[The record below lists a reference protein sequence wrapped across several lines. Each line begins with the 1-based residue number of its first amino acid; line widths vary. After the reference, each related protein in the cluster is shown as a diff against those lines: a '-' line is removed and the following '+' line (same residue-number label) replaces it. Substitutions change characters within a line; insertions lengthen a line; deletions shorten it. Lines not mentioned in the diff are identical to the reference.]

1 MKSKFTAEQIAKIVQ
16 ESYAYQGAI
25 KDVARKYG
33 VSTKT
38 IGNWKRRFN
47 GMESGDIRR
56 LKELEAENTKLKRML
71 ANAMLDNECLKEI
84 NSKKW

>member
-1 MKSKFTAEQIAKIVQ
+1 MKSQFTAEQISKIVQ
-16 ESYAYQGAI
+16 ESYAYEGAL

-47 GMESGDIRR
+47 GMKSGDIKR
-56 LKELEAENTKLKRML
+56 LKDLEAENARLKRVV
-71 ANAMLDNECLKEI
+71 ANLTLDVECLKEI